1 MKATWIFAEA
11 GPDCEEGD
19 KYCRT
24 IGTAGRCFLSSG
36 GMYGAGV
43 RTDRVACTT
52 NAQCNSKGYCKG
64 GPPRGCLK
72 NSDCSSGNCVG
83 KCSHNGASCNG
94 DAACGAGNTCRG
106 VCANTPGTQ
115 CTSAADCDPGEPCA
129 YNSADFCIPASDT
142 TSAMRV
148 KMCQLSLRKCQT
160 NAQCATIPGDSCG
173 PASSRMIVAKRA
185 LNNLIQQHNS
195 TVNFGLMTFL
205 QINYYPYYE
214 IAPASVGN
222 EVRTTYLDRAELE
235 AATTPCFSDRDRA
248 VRHLRAQRDDV
259 HPGRRQQQP
268 LSPEQGRLLRLRPT
282 PAGAPPAPP
291 PARSPGSGTGIYQ
304 GSYYTFN
311 LPIGTPS
318 STLRTFTDYA
328 GKTRTAD
335 GKTYYYY
342 EVPTTIRNEG
352 NVYADAAPDV
362 IDSYGIPAACGDD
375 TGAIWNGN
383 MVPFM
388 DTAKVLSS
396 ANAQTMSRKLS
407 LLFDKAS
414 LGGLMS
420 AGSTPSGCA
429 LKNEGTGAVYQRSA
443 YHYLEKVKAENAANG
458 VSCRPSHILFLT
470 DGAPNGPGD
479 IDCGHADCALD
490 VPGPGCQCKAVT
502 NARAL
507 YTSLGVKVYVIGFS
521 GSRQPGATPSTV
533 MNNIAKAGGT
543 KQAFFAVQEAE
554 LYDALSS
561 AIYDAVKGSYA
572 TSPIAAAAGDSYATA
587 GSTWCWTR
595 ARTFPAGRAT

>member
-1 MKATWIFAEA
+1 
-11 GPDCEEGD
+11 
-19 KYCRT
+19 
-24 IGTAGRCFLSSG
+24 
-36 GMYGAGV
+36 
-43 RTDRVACTT
+43 
-52 NAQCNSKGYCKG
+52 
-64 GPPRGCLK
+64 
-72 NSDCSSGNCVG
+72 
-83 KCSHNGASCNG
+83 
-94 DAACGAGNTCRG
+94 
-106 VCANTPGTQ
+106 
-115 CTSAADCDPGEPCA
+115 
-129 YNSADFCIPASDT
+129 
-142 TSAMRV
+142 MRV

-185 LNNLIQQHNS
+185 LNNLIQQHSS

-214 IAPASVGN
+214 IAPASVTN

-235 AATTPCFSDRDRA
+235 SATTPCFSAATGPSATCVLNGTTYTRVATTNSRY
-248 VRHLRAQRDDV
+248 
-259 HPGRRQQQP
+259 
-268 LSPEQGRLLRLRPT
+268 RLNKGGYFGT
-282 PAGAPPAPP
+282 TDTSWSATCTSVCAIAGV
-291 PARSPGSGTGIYQ
+291 GTGIYQ

-311 LPIGTPS
+311 LPTGTPS

-414 LGGLMS
+414 LGGLTS

-429 LKNEGTGAVYQRSA
+429 LKNEGAGAVYQRSA
-443 YHYLEKVKAENAANG
+443 YHYLEKVKSENTANG
-458 VSCRPSHILFLT
+458 VACRPSHILFLT

-479 IDCGHADCALD
+479 TDCGNADCALD
-490 VPGPGCQCKAVT
+490 VPGPACQCKAVA

-507 YTSLGVKVYVIGFS
+507 YTNLGVKVYVIGFS
-521 GSRQPGATPSTV
+521 AAVNQGYASAV

-543 KQAFFAVQEAE
+543 TQAFFAVQEAE
-554 LYDALSS
+554 LFDALSN
-561 AIYDAVKGSYA
+561 AIYNAVKGSYT
-572 TSPIAAAAGDSYATA
+572 TSPSAAPPGIRSPRPADLMLDSRVDFPSWKGHLIAYDPAASPPSRGVERGHRPSIRRPTRTSGRSGTCGPRTA
-587 GSTWCWTR
+587 PPW
-595 ARTFPAGRAT
+595 